1 MNPSDTSIL
10 LIYTGGTIGMIEN
23 PETGALEN
31 FNFEQLQKHV
41 PELQKFTFPI
51 DSYQFDPPM
60 DSSDMEPEAWR
71 KLVHVIS
78 EHYHQYT
85 GFVILHGTDTMAF
98 TASALSF
105 MLEGLDKPVILTG
118 SQLPIGV
125 LRTDGKEN
133 LMTSIEIAS
142 ARDRSGN
149 PMVPEV
155 CIFFENRL
163 MRGNRT
169 TKMSAENFNAFRSFN
184 YPVLAE
190 AGIHIKYNNVQIHI
204 EEEKRELHPH
214 YLLDTNIAILK
225 LFPGIQ
231 ENVVTA
237 TLAIEGLKAVVLETY
252 GSGNASR
259 KEWFLRRLRDASER
273 GVVIVNVTQCSAGSV
288 EMERYET
295 GYHLLKAGIVSGHDS
310 TTESAV
316 TKLMFLLGHGYS
328 PDEVRWRM
336 NESMAGEISID
347 LSK

>member
-118 SQLPIGV
+118 SQLQHCERSVRRYRYERVQRCPCDPCIPV
-125 LRTDGKEN
+125 LR
-133 LMTSIEIAS
+133 
-142 ARDRSGN
+142 
-149 PMVPEV
+149 
-155 CIFFENRL
+155 
-163 MRGNRT
+163 
-169 TKMSAENFNAFRSFN
+169 
-184 YPVLAE
+184 
-190 AGIHIKYNNVQIHI
+190 
-204 EEEKRELHPH
+204 
-214 YLLDTNIAILK
+214 
-225 LFPGIQ
+225 
-231 ENVVTA
+231 
-237 TLAIEGLKAVVLETY
+237 
-252 GSGNASR
+252 
-259 KEWFLRRLRDASER
+259 
-273 GVVIVNVTQCSAGSV
+273 
-288 EMERYET
+288 
-295 GYHLLKAGIVSGHDS
+295 
-310 TTESAV
+310 
-316 TKLMFLLGHGYS
+316 
-328 PDEVRWRM
+328 
-336 NESMAGEISID
+336 
-347 LSK
+347 LSYQDVG